1 MLRSDK
7 SEIVPESKAYQRSL
21 RDAFLDGEAG
31 PGDDLARG
39 EVLDFDGYG
48 DDADEVDGIAELLL
62 PRNLGGLRV
71 RHRCHGALE
80 GSQPFPAPRSPRG
93 RRSD

>member
-7 SEIVPESKAYQRSL
+7 SEIVPESEVYQTSL
-21 RDAFLDGEAG
+21 SGAFLDGEAG

-39 EVLDFDGYG
+39 KVLDFDGYG
-48 DDADEVDGIAELLL
+48 DDADEVDGVAELLL

-71 RHRCHGALE
+71 RRGCHGAL
-80 GSQPFPAPRSPRG
+80 
-93 RRSD
+93 